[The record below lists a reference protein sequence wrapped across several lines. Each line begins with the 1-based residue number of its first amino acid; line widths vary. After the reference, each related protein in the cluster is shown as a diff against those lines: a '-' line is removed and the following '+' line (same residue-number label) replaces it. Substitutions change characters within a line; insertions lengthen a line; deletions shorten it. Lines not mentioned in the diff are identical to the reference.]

1 MGLGNLGNTCFMNS
15 MLQCL
20 GQTGEMA
27 RIFLEMRDNSYNK
40 TLVKGIMLIPIVFT
54 EHTLSKQTYM
64 TLLMSPGQ
72 PTVS

>member
-27 RIFLEMRDNSYNK
+27 RIFLEMEKPHNK
-40 TLVKGIMLIPIVFT
+40 SLVKGIYIHWNPSQRAVFLHAML
-54 EHTLSKQTYM
+54 TLEVRICIS
-64 TLLMSPGQ
+64 LLRF
-72 PTVS
+72 

>member
-27 RIFLEMRDNSYNK
+27 RIFLEMEKPHNK
-40 TLVKGIMLIPIVFT
+40 SLVKG
-54 EHTLSKQTYM
+54 TYIGTPLKERFFCM
-64 TLLMSPGQ
+64 Q
-72 PTVS
+72 C